1 MRLDIE
7 LIPKLEIW
15 RDPLE
20 SKGFQLSRS
29 KTQYMEFKLGKSRNK
44 NKGFVNFYHQEIPK
58 NEYFFN
64 FD

>member
-1 MRLDIE
+1 
-7 LIPKLEIW
+7 
-15 RDPLE
+15 
-20 SKGFQLSRS
+20 
-29 KTQYMEFKLGKSRNK
+29 MEFKLGKSRNK